1 MPSAYVDNDALW
13 SIVMALEHYD
23 SFFRAYPEKL
33 AEKTAQCIERARAT
47 FAVAAREE
55 AARAQRLLSE
65 SVAQTSVEIVHA
77 GFSEGRARWTC
88 RKS

>member
-1 MPSAYVDNDALW
+1 M
-13 SIVMALEHYD
+13 
-23 SFFRAYPEKL
+23 
-33 AEKTAQCIERARAT
+33 
-47 FAVAAREE
+47 AAREE
-55 AARAQRLLSE
+55 AARAQRLLTE